1 MADVIVPLI
10 LRGEKTG
17 TFALESEFA
26 ADPSATPRVGDHYV
40 VTRFSGE
47 PVLIYR
53 ISAVERVPFEAIDAH
68 HTAVEGP
75 GARAVEVWRKI
86 HWDYWGSLLRASG
99 HEPTLDM
106 PVLFQR
112 FAVVFPESR

>member
-17 TFALESEFA
+17 TFALEAEIEIGGG
-26 ADPSATPRVGDHYV
+26 SAPQVGDHYV
-40 VTRFSGE
+40 VTRFDGE

-53 ISAVERVPFEAIDAH
+53 LIAVERVPYQEIAER

-75 GARAVEVWRKI
+75 GARSVEMWRKI
-86 HWDYWGSLLRASG
+86 HWDYWGTWLRSMG
-99 HEPTLDM
+99 REPTLDM

-112 FAVVFPESR
+112 FQVVFPDSR